1 VFENREQVSGIWTQI
16 RGSYRILEK
25 LNPLKS
31 REREKEQ
38 NFVRRFPGYARSS
51 FW

>member
-1 VFENREQVSGIWTQI
+1 MVLNVNSDYPLNRE
-16 RGSYRILEK
+16 RE
-25 LNPLKS
+25 
-31 REREKEQ
+31 REREKEN